1 MLWNKN
7 KGTSLD
13 EVLQNQFSAYVK
25 RSVYRHRV
33 NYLTLKSKVSCH
45 ETNLDFLDK
54 LPGISY
60 DISYVELDALR
71 RALQDIK
78 EKERRIILAHIVE
91 EKSFVEIAIELN
103 MTYKAV
109 TGLYYRVMEK
119 LRKYMEGGT
128 DYEF

>member
-25 RSVYRHRV
+25 RAVYRHRV
-33 NYLTLKSKVSCH
+33 NYLALKSKVSCH
-45 ETNLDFLDK
+45 ETSLDFLDK

-78 EKERRIILAHIVE
+78 EKERRIILAHIVG
-91 EKSFVEIAIELN
+91 EKSFVEIALELD

-128 DYEF
+128 DNEF